1 MMNKDSNI
9 KTRYE
14 HLVFFKW
21 NEFITQEREQ
31 DILKELLS
39 FKERISGILELSAG
53 LNVLK
58 EQEITQE
65 YTMGLRITF
74 ESKEALESYDTHP
87 VHQTFKEHIKDV
99 YDNFIAVDYPIHNR

>member
-1 MMNKDSNI
+1 MNRDSNI

-21 NEFITQEREQ
+21 NEFITQEKEQ
-31 DILKELLS
+31 EILKELLS
-39 FKERISGILELSAG
+39 FKECIPGILELSAG

-58 EQEITQE
+58 ENEITQG

-74 ESKEALESYDTHP
+74 ESKEGLESYDTHP
-87 VHQTFKEHIKDV
+87 VHQIFKEHIKEV
-99 YDNFIAVDYPIHNR
+99 YDNCIVFDYPIHNR